1 MEVQAIQTRNINL
14 NVTLTAAEA
23 QDLMAMM
30 QNGPPDED
38 PNAAAIRSAIF
49 HSLQKALK

>member
-1 MEVQAIQTRNINL
+1 MEVNAIPTRTIRL
-14 NVTLTAAEA
+14 SMTLTAGEA

-38 PNAAAIRSAIF
+38 PAAAAIRSEIF